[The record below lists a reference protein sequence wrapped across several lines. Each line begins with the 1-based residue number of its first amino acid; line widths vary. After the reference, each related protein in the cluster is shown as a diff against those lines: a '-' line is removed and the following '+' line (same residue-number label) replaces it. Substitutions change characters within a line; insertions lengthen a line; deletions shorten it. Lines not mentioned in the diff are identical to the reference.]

1 VCIGRPVYVLL
12 LCRATRVMD
21 VVKRCT
27 VERAARCS
35 VVITIVISSLLKAE
49 SAARLLLGRF
59 CAI

>member
-1 VCIGRPVYVLL
+1 VYVLLL